1 MILYKALCGR
11 IRIASRPI
19 KSQRWYLRVL
29 CDSIEPQRTLIESYR
44 ISSGSEAG
52 SIRVRGTKQQGVA
65 IGIRLYRGVRNK
77 EKQGETRK
85 NKEETRKTR
94 KNKDPCFSLFF
105 LVWPAPGA
113 ASRPCQGLCHS
124 LPAID
129 RKAFCEA
136 RPVAVADPFPFGVGA
151 GGDGAEP
158 GRGGAEKERV
168 HVGRQCMRSGAGSDP
183 FKKDCVRSGIG
194 AGSGRMSPGRGEIG
208 SGIGSDRTGSI
219 PEGDV

>member
-85 NKEETRKTR
+85 NKEETRKNKEETRKTR
-94 KNKDPCFSLFF
+94 KNKEKQGSLFF
-105 LVWPAPGA
+105 LVFPCLACSGCSQQA
-113 ASRPCQGLCHS
+113 LSRPMPQPS
-124 LPAID
+124 
-129 RKAFCEA
+129 RN
-136 RPVAVADPFPFGVGA
+136 RP
-151 GGDGAEP
+151 
-158 GRGGAEKERV
+158 K
-168 HVGRQCMRSGAGSDP
+168 
-183 FKKDCVRSGIG
+183 
-194 AGSGRMSPGRGEIG
+194 
-208 SGIGSDRTGSI
+208 SI
-219 PEGDV
+219 L

>member
-85 NKEETRKTR
+85 NKEKQGKTR
-94 KNKDPCFSLFF
+94 KKQGKQGKTRKHKDLVFPCFSLSGLLRVQPAGPVKAYATAFPQSTEKHSVKPDQSPW
-105 LVWPAPGA
+105 LIRSLSVWGRVETGRSRA
-113 ASRPCQGLCHS
+113 A
-124 LPAID
+124 
-129 RKAFCEA
+129 
-136 RPVAVADPFPFGVGA
+136 
-151 GGDGAEP
+151 
-158 GRGGAEKERV
+158 
-168 HVGRQCMRSGAGSDP
+168 VGRRRSG
-183 FKKDCVRSGIG
+183 C
-194 AGSGRMSPGRGEIG
+194 MSE
-208 SGIGSDRTGSI
+208 DN
-219 PEGDV
+219 V

>member
-85 NKEETRKTR
+85 NKEKQGETRKNKEETRKTR
-94 KNKDPCFSLFF
+94 KNKEKQGSLFF
-105 LVWPAPGA
+105 LVFPCLACSGCSQQA
-113 ASRPCQGLCHS
+113 LSRPMPQPS
-124 LPAID
+124 
-129 RKAFCEA
+129 RN
-136 RPVAVADPFPFGVGA
+136 RP
-151 GGDGAEP
+151 
-158 GRGGAEKERV
+158 K
-168 HVGRQCMRSGAGSDP
+168 
-183 FKKDCVRSGIG
+183 
-194 AGSGRMSPGRGEIG
+194 
-208 SGIGSDRTGSI
+208 SI
-219 PEGDV
+219 L